1 MASSRN
7 TTPAPRDPRRWSK
20 HVTQTSDA
28 LDLERGVFG
37 KASARAIAQSL
48 KRSADGSRRR
58 KTDAFRSA
66 MSMLTFYVNRA
77 GAKLTPGRRRVLEAA
92 KSELRAIYGRLS
104 PKAPPGS

>member
-1 MASSRN
+1 MSTPQNASASR
-7 TTPAPRDPRRWSK
+7 AGRRWSK

-28 LDLERGVFG
+28 LDLEPGVFG
-37 KASARAIAQSL
+37 KRSARAIATSL

-77 GAKLTPGRRRVLEAA
+77 GAKLTAERRRVLEAA
-92 KSELRAIYGRLS
+92 KNELRTIYGKPTS
-104 PKAPPGS
+104 KAPRR